1 MLQEVLLRKIVKLQ
15 SFSLGILLLSNL
27 IGAEEKKP
35 LEPLDEDF
43 LEFIANISEVDGE
56 IVDSLDMLEIADN
69 EMTVNASLEDE
80 LNREIKPDDSKELN
94 RSDSLVGE
102 KKL

>member
-1 MLQEVLLRKIVKLQ
+1 MLKLQ
-15 SFSLGILLLSNL
+15 SYSIGLLLLSNSL
-27 IGAEEKKP
+27 VAEEKKP
-35 LEPLDEDF
+35 LEPLDEAF

-69 EMTVNASLEDE
+69 EMTINTRLEDD
-80 LNREIKPDDSKELN
+80 LNREIKSHDSKELKSEN
-94 RSDSLVGE
+94 SLVRE